1 MATGVRVSIGY
12 PPDTDTEGYQRENE
26 TKPRSCVAAN
36 SVLGSDLFPSE
47 RVARALWRGI
57 ARGAF
62 HLPSPDPGQAL
73 LLDSMA
79 GLSPGVLWAPLG
91 ALLAP
96 VVRLV
101 LAVLRVNMDRAVAKV
116 RRTQEPLLTERVRR
130 DCRECGGARTADGT
144 LWFGSGWR
152 TAPFVGAPCCVASRD
167 LAYDAPDRVEN

>member
-1 MATGVRVSIGY
+1 MPSCDCAKSQRRILWASHWLHSLLPAPPPQLVATGVRVSIGY

-36 SVLGSDLFPSE
+36 AVLGSDLFPSE

-130 DCRECGGARTADGT
+130 D
-144 LWFGSGWR
+144 
-152 TAPFVGAPCCVASRD
+152 
-167 LAYDAPDRVEN
+167 